1 MRNHQNKNLFQII
14 LDVVEYKVIIDPDD
28 KMAGQ
33 MLIDSDDKMSE
44 KNKIPDLKWSSKLL

>member
-1 MRNHQNKNLFQII
+1 
-14 LDVVEYKVIIDPDD
+14 
-28 KMAGQ
+28 MAGQ